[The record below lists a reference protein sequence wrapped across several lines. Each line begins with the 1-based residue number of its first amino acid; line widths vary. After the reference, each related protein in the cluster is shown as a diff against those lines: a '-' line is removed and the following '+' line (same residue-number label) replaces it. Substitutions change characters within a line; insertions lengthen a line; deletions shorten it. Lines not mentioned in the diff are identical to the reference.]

1 MDKGLRGVRYPF
13 MGAQAEGYGVSGLWI
28 WGIGY
33 RAVGS

>member
-1 MDKGLRGVRYPF
+1 MHKGLRGVRYPF
-13 MGAQAEGYGVSGLWI
+13 MGAQAEVYGVSGLWI